1 MRGCHLKTEITINL
15 ETFLAPLSYC
25 DLDWGDFDEECEEL
39 RKQAEQLMKKYA
51 STDSSKS

>member
-1 MRGCHLKTEITINL
+1 MKTEIIINL

-25 DLDWGDFDEECEEL
+25 DLDWGDFDEECEEV

-51 STDSSKS
+51 SIDSSKS